1 MIFANYPKMN
11 TKDEALQKVKDNNKD
26 EFNQLFDFSVKWL
39 ENRIRPFTIEDIKP
53 DYEKVYGTPKQR
65 NIYGAL
71 INALA
76 STGKIREKGMITAK
90 LPAAHGRKIGLWI
103 STEYRLKQ
111 QTNAKAPY
119 QNQISML
126 L

>member
-1 MIFANYPKMN
+1 MN
-11 TKDEALQKVKDNNKD
+11 TKDEALQKVKGNNKE
-26 EFNQLFDFSVKWL
+26 EFNTLYNFSVKWL
-39 ENRIRPFTIEDIKP
+39 ENRTRPFTIEDIKP
-53 DYEKVYGTPKQR
+53 EFEKYHFIPRQY
-65 NIYGAL
+65 NIYGAV

-76 STGKIREKGMITAK
+76 CAGKIREKGMVRAK